1 MALAWPKGTKFVG
14 KVVRDSFKNVRRK
27 NGESGDSMLS
37 FRFDGVEVKGG
48 AAVPIH
54 GLVVAF
60 SPSLASR
67 PWIVPGSSLDRSWI
81 VQDLVGPPSV
91 CPAQS
96 ITATLQLRRGLDSD
110 VRIEVELR

>member
-37 FRFDGVEVKGG
+37 FRFDGAEVKGG
-48 AAVPIH
+48 AAVEIP

-67 PWIVPGSSLDRSWI
+67 PWIVPGSSRISSDLLQCAPRKVSQRHFNCAAWARLGSAHQGGVEI
-81 VQDLVGPPSV
+81 V
-91 CPAQS
+91 
-96 ITATLQLRRGLDSD
+96 RR
-110 VRIEVELR
+110 

>member
-1 MALAWPKGTKFVG
+1 MALAWPKSTKFVG
-14 KVVRDSFKNVRRK
+14 KVFRDSFKNVRRK

-37 FRFDGVEVKGG
+37 FRFDGAEVKGG
-48 AAVPIH
+48 AAVEIH

-60 SPSLASR
+60 GPLLASR
-67 PWIVPGSSLDRSWI
+67 PWI

-96 ITATLQLRRGLDSD
+96 ITAALQLRGVGSTRKCAS
-110 VRIEVELR
+110 RWS